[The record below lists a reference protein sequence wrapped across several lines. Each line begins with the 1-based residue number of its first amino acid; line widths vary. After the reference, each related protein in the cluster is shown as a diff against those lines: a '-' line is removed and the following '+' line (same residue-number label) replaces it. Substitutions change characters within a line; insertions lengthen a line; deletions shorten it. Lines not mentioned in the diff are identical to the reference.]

1 MSVSVEA
8 IAWALKQP
16 VKHSSAKFV
25 LVALANCANGHSFEC
40 WPSIAY
46 LCEATAQ
53 NRKTVIENI
62 GRLVSDGYISDTGS
76 KKGRTGRIK
85 TYILNTRTAP
95 KQLGQ
100 PKTQHGK
107 HVSSDDPH
115 YGAGNHYV
123 YRLTHRQTGQFYVGV
138 RTCVGAVE
146 NDQYKGSGLWPE
158 RCKIAGVALE
168 KEVVAKFET
177 RNKAEIFEQKLIDES
192 LLSPFCMNSP
202 KTGTV
207 QTVPETELFNSPKTG
222 TIESEIVPKTDGNST
237 ENGHLIVP
245 KTGHGTVS
253 EPEGTGIGSAPA
265 GAPSLSVAA
274 SKKKN
279 PVTFEGFCES
289 IKASGG
295 KPISP
300 DDPIFEWAGAAGIP
314 DEWLALAWSEFKT
327 RYRGNGKR
335 YADWRAVFRTAVR
348 NNWFKFWRISQDGQ
362 YVLTTEGEM
371 ARRAG
376 RVAA

>member
-1 MSVSVEA
+1 MSVEA

-16 VKHSSAKFV
+16 VKHSSQKFV

-40 WPSIAY
+40 WPSVAY

-53 NRKTVIENI
+53 NRKTVISNI
-62 GRLVSDGYISDTGS
+62 SRLIEDGYIQDTGER
-76 KKGRTGRIK
+76 KGRTGGIK
-85 TYILNTRTAP
+85 TYHLNTE
-95 KQLGQ
+95 
-100 PKTQHGK
+100 
-107 HVSSDDPH
+107 
-115 YGAGNHYV
+115 
-123 YRLTHRQTGQFYVGV
+123 V
-138 RTCVGAVE
+138 RTKKEAPNSTKNGTAKQSHKRNSTE
-146 NDQYKGSGLWPE
+146 N
-158 RCKIAGVALE
+158 
-168 KEVVAKFET
+168 
-177 RNKAEIFEQKLIDES
+177 
-192 LLSPFCMNSP
+192 
-202 KTGTV
+202 GT
-207 QTVPETELFNSPKTG
+207 
-222 TIESEIVPKTDGNST
+222 VPKTDGSST
-237 ENGHLIVP
+237 ENGHEAVP

>member
-1 MSVSVEA
+1 MSVEA
-8 IAWALKQP
+8 VAWALKQP

-40 WPSIAY
+40 WPSVAY

-53 NRKTVIENI
+53 NRKTVIGNI
-62 GRLVSDGYISDTGS
+62 GRLIEDGYIKDTGDR
-76 KKGRTGRIK
+76 KGRTGGIK
-85 TYILNTRTAP
+85 TYRLNT
-95 KQLGQ
+95 
-100 PKTQHGK
+100 
-107 HVSSDDPH
+107 
-115 YGAGNHYV
+115 GASHEKD
-123 YRLTHRQTGQFYVGV
+123 V
-138 RTCVGAVE
+138 R
-146 NDQYKGSGLWPE
+146 S
-158 RCKIAGVALE
+158 
-168 KEVVAKFET
+168 
-177 RNKAEIFEQKLIDES
+177 
-192 LLSPFCMNSP
+192 SP
-202 KTGTV
+202 KNGTAK
-207 QTVPETELFNSPKTG
+207 QSQKRNSTENG
-222 TIESEIVPKTDGNST
+222 TVPKTDGSST
-237 ENGHLIVP
+237 ENGHEAVP

-253 EPEGTGIGSAPA
+253 EPEGTGIVSAPA
-265 GAPSLSVAA
+265 GATSLSVAA
-274 SKKKN
+274 SKKKS

-300 DDPIFEWAGAAGIP
+300 DDPIFEWADAAGIP

-335 YADWRAVFRTAVR
+335 YADWRAVFRTAIR

>member
-1 MSVSVEA
+1 MSVEA
-8 IAWALKQP
+8 ISWALKQP
-16 VKHSSAKFV
+16 VKHSSEKFV
-25 LVALANCANGHSFEC
+25 LVALANFANGHSFEC
-40 WPSIAY
+40 WPSVAY

-62 GRLVSDGYISDTGS
+62 GRLITDGYISDTGS

-95 KQLGQ
+95 KQLDQ
-100 PKTQHGK
+100 PKTQHSQ
-107 HVSSDDPH
+107 HVADDDPN

-123 YRLTHRQTGQFYVGV
+123 YRLMHRQTGQFYVGV

-146 NDQYKGSGLWPE
+146 KDQYKGSGLWPE
-158 RCKIAGVALE
+158 RCKTAGVALE

-177 RNKAEIFEQKLIDES
+177 RNKAEIFEQKLINES
-192 LLSPFCMNSP
+192 LLSPLCMNSP

-207 QTVPETELFNSPKTG
+207 QTVPEAELFNSPKTG
-222 TIESEIVPKTDGNST
+222 TVESEIVPKTDGNSP

-253 EPEGTGIGSAPA
+253 EPEGTVKSVERASA
-265 GAPSLSVAA
+265 APLSLAA
-274 SKKKN
+274 SKKKAS
-279 PVTFEGFCES
+279 VTFESFCES
-289 IKASGG
+289 EKAAGG
-295 KPISP
+295 KIIQPE
-300 DDPIFEWAGAAGIP
+300 DPIFEWSEAAGIP
-314 DEWLALAWSEFKT
+314 EEWLSLAWTEFKN

-335 YADWRAVFRTAVR
+335 YSDWRAVFRNAVR
-348 NNWFKFWRISQDGQ
+348 NNWFKFWRIGNDGQ

-376 RVAA
+376 RAAA